1 MKLTNSNKTNEIII
15 FIYSIMATKRHN
27 KYSKKRSKF
36 MIKRTFVKGYNVAK
50 SATKKYAP
58 KVEAGIKTV
67 GSKVKVVA
75 KKTVPVIEKVT
86 DKLLGFFNKTRRNL
100 KMKSKA

>member
-1 MKLTNSNKTNEIII
+1 
-15 FIYSIMATKRHN
+15 MASKSHN
-27 KYSKKRSKF
+27 RSSKKSSKF
-36 MIKRTFVKGYNVAK
+36 MIKKSLSKGYNVAK

-58 KVEAGIKTV
+58 KVKAGLKTV
-67 GSKVKVVA
+67 GSTVKVVA

-86 DKLLGFFNKTRRNL
+86 NKLLGFFNKTRRNL